1 MVDAAAGSA
10 LGPYGLAIGAGL
22 SALSTIPN
30 WYQSWKQSE
39 RADELAKGLKRPDF
53 EIPKSELESLAS
65 AQAQAGMTR
74 LPGQSGIEG
83 QLESTAANEVA
94 NVERMGT
101 GGANDINAASRV
113 YSGLQG
119 KQNELGIKASDM
131 WLRNQDVLRSQLDQN
146 AEWQQKKWEWDKQQ
160 PYENTAKAISA
171 LREGSARNFDTG
183 WKDLFGGASNLAL
196 GEYLRG
202 AGGKIG
208 DVAKKG
214 SVNRLDFNP
223 NAGLTAEN
231 YGMGNNQPI
240 IDPFQTNPTVSGMN
254 ITNDM
259 PFNLTPESMRVKN
272 KPIFDAFNYQ
282 P

>member
-1 MVDAAAGSA
+1 MPVPLLAA
-10 LGPYGLAIGAGL
+10 AGL
-22 SALSTIPN
+22 SALSTLPN

-53 EIPKSELESLAS
+53 EIPQSELESLAS

-101 GGANDINAASRV
+101 GGVNDINAASRV
-113 YSGLQG
+113 YSNLQG
-119 KQNELGIKASDM
+119 KQNELGVKASDM

-202 AGGKIG
+202 TGGKIG
-208 DVAKKG
+208 DVTK
-214 SVNRLDFNP
+214 
-223 NAGLTAEN
+223 T
-231 YGMGNNQPI
+231 GNGGGVSPEAYKILMDSNQI
-240 IDPFQTNPTVSGMN
+240 NPTVSGGQN

-259 PFNLTPESMRVKN
+259 PFNLTPESMRVQN
-272 KPIFDAFNYQ
+272 RPIFDAFNYK

>member
-1 MVDAAAGSA
+1 MADGSK
-10 LGPYGLAIGAGL
+10 LGSFLKGNGLLVGAGL

-30 WYQSWKQSE
+30 WYQAWKQDQ

-53 EIPKSELESLAS
+53 EIPQSELESLAS

-83 QLESTAANEVA
+83 QLENTAANEVA

-160 PYENTAKAISA
+160 PYENTANAISA

-183 WKDLFGGASNLAL
+183 WKDLFGGGANLAM

-202 AGGKIG
+202 KDEDLALKLAGT
-208 DVAKKG
+208 KG
-214 SVNRLDFNP
+214 GGTQEEEKTITPATNKLAAEAFKNWTDSNRS
-223 NAGLTAEN
+223 
-231 YGMGNNQPI
+231 
-240 IDPFQTNPTVSGMN
+240 FQTINFDDYPLASKYPL
-254 ITNDM
+254 IKK
-259 PFNLTPESMRVKN
+259 R
-272 KPIFDAFNYQ
+272 PIFDAFKY
-282 P
+282 

>member
-1 MVDAAAGSA
+1 MPVP
-10 LGPYGLAIGAGL
+10 LLAVAGL
-22 SALSTIPN
+22 SALSSLPN
-30 WYQSWKQSE
+30 WYQAWKQDQ

-53 EIPKSELESLAS
+53 EIPQSELESLAS

-83 QLESTAANEVA
+83 QLENTAANEVA

-183 WKDLFGGASNLAL
+183 WKDLFGGGANLAL

-202 AGGKIG
+202 KDEDLALKLAGTKSESTQEEEKTVTPATNKLAAEAFKNWT
-208 DVAKKG
+208 D
-214 SVNRLDFNP
+214 SNRS
-223 NAGLTAEN
+223 
-231 YGMGNNQPI
+231 
-240 IDPFQTNPTVSGMN
+240 FQTINFDDYPLASKYPL
-254 ITNDM
+254 IKK
-259 PFNLTPESMRVKN
+259 R
-272 KPIFDAFNYQ
+272 PIFDAFKY
-282 P
+282 